1 MHLGQT
7 IAVETILKKKKSFF
21 NLEIPFFC
29 NCKQVIVA
37 MVIVINT
44 VITGVRLQQT
54 VRLQLNRMIS
64 EE

>member
-1 MHLGQT
+1 
-7 IAVETILKKKKSFF
+7 
-21 NLEIPFFC
+21 
-29 NCKQVIVA
+29 

>member
-1 MHLGQT
+1 MSK
-7 IAVETILKKKKSFF
+7 EKSFSSIG
-21 NLEIPFFC
+21 NSFFFFFSG
-29 NCKQVIVA
+29 QVVVAIVTA
-37 MVIVINT
+37 INT

>member
-1 MHLGQT
+1 
-7 IAVETILKKKKSFF
+7 
-21 NLEIPFFC
+21 
-29 NCKQVIVA
+29 

-44 VITGVRLQQT
+44 VITGVQLQQT

>member
-1 MHLGQT
+1 MSK
-7 IAVETILKKKKSFF
+7 EKSFSSIG
-21 NLEIPFFC
+21 NSFFFFFFSG
-29 NCKQVIVA
+29 QVVVAIVTA
-37 MVIVINT
+37 INT